1 MLAITPMT
9 DPKHNK
15 IAKCLWLYKKKTIRI
30 LTKTSLKLKPQKGS
44 MFD

>member
-15 IAKCLWLYKKKTIRI
+15 IAKCLWLYKKKKHSDSNKNFFEIET
-30 LTKTSLKLKPQKGS
+30 TKRFPV
-44 MFD
+44 